1 MKTLTKKQMSLKT
14 TLIRITG
21 KYFLRTH
28 EILITSMTKKLAMIC
43 KVNTLKIDRFCLL
56 ETSEDFK
63 MFYLVILT
71 QTLLDD

>member
-1 MKTLTKKQMSLKT
+1 MLTLTKKQLRLKT

-28 EILITSMTKKLAMIC
+28 EILITSSTKKLVMIC
-43 KVNTLKIDRFCLL
+43 KVLTLKIDRFRLL

-63 MFYLVILT
+63 MFYLVNLT
-71 QTLLDD
+71 QTLLAD

>member
-1 MKTLTKKQMSLKT
+1 MLTLTKKQLRLKT

-28 EILITSMTKKLAMIC
+28 EILITLLTKKLVMIC
-43 KVNTLKIDRFCLL
+43 KVLTLKIDRFRLL

-63 MFYLVILT
+63 MFYLVNLT
-71 QTLLDD
+71 QTLLAD